1 MQYFNPLSLLFMFL
15 IMKPNIVFVIKY
27 KDGYG
32 NANLKI
38 LRTQKQ

>member
-1 MQYFNPLSLLFMFL
+1 MPL
-15 IMKPNIVFVIKY
+15 IMKPNIVLVIKY
-27 KDGYG
+27 KGGYG